1 MNWREQVAQLEREGD
16 FDIAVFLLE
25 KVIKENPDEMDAYII
40 LLHRFMDSCLENPCY
55 WSNVSKD
62 PLKEIKEKYYEDKIG
77 QDYRQRAQKCFDESY
92 ARFSN
97 NPEYL
102 YYASKLLLHAY
113 DFMCLNVKESLL
125 IEMCHKAKAIGYNKC
140 LEERNQNDVDDTD
153 WAKRIIN
160 DPSIQKQLAT
170 KGAAA
175 EYVLGGK
182 IAWAK
187 HILGEEKK
195 QNKQK
200 GEIS

>member
-1 MNWREQVAQLEREGD
+1 MTWREQVVQLEFEGN

-25 KVIKENPDEMDAYII
+25 KVIRDSPDEMDAYIV

-62 PLKEIKEKYYEDKIG
+62 PLKKIKEEYYEDKINK
-77 QDYRQRAQKCFDESY
+77 DYRKRAQKCFDESY
-92 ARFSN
+92 ARFSD

-102 YYASKLLLHAY
+102 YYISRLLLHAY

-125 IEMCHKAKAIGYNKC
+125 VDMYHKAKNLGYNALVEAGYSTKV
-140 LEERNQNDVDDTD
+140 NDTA
-153 WAKRIIN
+153 WAKKILD

-175 EYVLGGK
+175 HYV
-182 IAWAK
+182 I
-187 HILGEEKK
+187 
-195 QNKQK
+195 
-200 GEIS
+200 GEIVDCAKKILEKTGTTM